1 MNPIHCI
8 DWRPPGFCNWS
19 PYCMIKCR
27 SKTIFNK
34 SSLTVFCCSC
44 VLMGL
49 PLCRHSGPES
59 NNRRARLCSLRP
71 HSVQTC
77 RPYRK
82 SGERPLFT
90 ILSISGCNSSGAES
104 ASQSSQRSARRLARL
119 VPHLAEGWLRRGLV
133 NRKTSALF
141 PQKRSTVPAKSET
154 PDIHSVVMTTW
165 PQLIGHV

>member
-1 MNPIHCI
+1 MEVPNHRLRTTDLISCLINLLRCP
-8 DWRPPGFCNWS
+8 
-19 PYCMIKCR
+19 
-27 SKTIFNK
+27 
-34 SSLTVFCCSC
+34 LSC
-44 VLMGL
+44 VLMAL

-77 RPYRK
+77 GAYRK

-154 PDIHSVVMTTW
+154 
-165 PQLIGHV
+165 LIFIVLS